1 VGHDPPAAER
11 NNDMPREIWKGAIM
25 FGLVQI
31 PVSLYPAEQT
41 EELSFTMLD
50 RRDLQPVGY
59 KRYNKSTGDEVPFD
73 QIVKGY
79 ELDDGR
85 YVTLEKEDF
94 KKANVEATQTVDIVG
109 FVEAHAVPPYYFE
122 SPYYLAPGKHGEK
135 GYALLREVLEKTGK
149 IAIANVVIRTRQH
162 IAAVYP
168 RDNLLILN
176 TLRYRNEIRDAEGI
190 KAPEDLKAAHVK
202 PNELTMAQRLIDDMA
217 IKWNPKDFHDTYR
230 DDLLEM
236 IHEKAKGKVRELP
249 KPKRGKEAEV
259 IDFASL
265 LEKSLQARR
274 KGGGAAAND
283 EDEEAA
289 PRRAEPRKRT
299 AAKTTRRKAATA
311 KGSHHRRA
319 A

>member
-1 VGHDPPAAER
+1 
-11 NNDMPREIWKGAIM
+11 MPREIWKGAIL

-31 PVSLYPAEQT
+31 PVSLYPAEQS

-59 KRYNKSTGDEVPFD
+59 KRYNKSTGDEVPYD

-94 KKANVEATQTVDIVG
+94 KRANVEATQTVEILG
-109 FVEAHAVPPYYFE
+109 FVDAKEIAPYFLE
-122 SPYYLAPGKHGEK
+122 SPYFLAPGKHGEK
-135 GYALLREVLEKTGK
+135 GYALLREVLERTGK
-149 IAIANVVIRTRQH
+149 VAVANVVIRTRQH
-162 IAAVYP
+162 IAMVYP
-168 RDNLLILN
+168 FDKYLILD
-176 TLRYRNEIRDAEGI
+176 TLRYPNELRDPRE
-190 KAPEDLKAAHVK
+190 LKVPASLKDANVK
-202 PNELTMAQRLIDDMA
+202 PNELTMAERLIEDMA
-217 IKWNPKDFHDTYR
+217 IKWDPAQYHDTYR

-249 KPKRGKEAEV
+249 KAKRGAEAEV

-265 LEKSLQARR
+265 LEKSLKARR
-274 KGGGAAAND
+274 GEATEAAND
-283 EDEEAA
+283 EDGEAA
-289 PRRAEPRKRT
+289 PRRAPRKRA
-299 AAKTTRRKAATA
+299 AAKATTRRKAASS
-311 KGSHHRRA
+311 KGGSHQRRA

>member
-1 VGHDPPAAER
+1 
-11 NNDMPREIWKGAIM
+11 M

-31 PVSLYPAEQT
+31 PVSLYPAEQS

-59 KRYNKSTGDEVPFD
+59 KRYNKGTGEEVPFD

-79 ELDDGR
+79 EMDDGR
-85 YVTLEKEDF
+85 FVTLEKEDF
-94 KKANVEATQTVDIVG
+94 KKANVEATQTVEIVG
-109 FVEAHAVPPYYFE
+109 FVNAKEIAPYFFE
-122 SPYYLAPGKHGEK
+122 SPYFLAPGKHGEK
-135 GYALLREVLEKTGK
+135 GYALLREVLERTNK

-168 RDNLLILN
+168 FDKYLILD
-176 TLRYRNEIRDAEGI
+176 TLRWATELRDPRE
-190 KAPEDLKAAHVK
+190 LKVPDSLKDANVK
-202 PNELTMAQRLIDDMA
+202 PNELTMAERLIDDMA
-217 IKWNPKDFHDTYR
+217 IKWDPAQYHDTYR

-236 IHEKAKGKVRELP
+236 IHEKAQGKVREVP
-249 KPKRGKEAEV
+249 KVKHAKEADV

-265 LEKSLQARR
+265 LEKSLKARR
-274 KGGGAAAND
+274 GGAAAAAAND

-289 PRRAEPRKRT
+289 PKRAEPRKRA
-299 AAKTTRRKAATA
+299 AAKTTTRRKATSS
-311 KGSHHRRA
+311 KGGTHHRRA